1 MTAPDGGQDAKARRV
16 RYRDLVT
23 VLVVATAIPA
33 HAAPRVRV
41 FRGTTS
47 QGETI
52 RLFTA
57 KTDAGRFL
65 QGFDVGVTLTC
76 DDQTTTSGSF
86 GYGFG
91 GRTVPIVDGA
101 FSFDDVFLF
110 QAVHLTGQF
119 GGGHAAGTLSSV
131 FPALTPDEQAQV
143 CTTGD
148 LTWEAEYVRTITHRQ
163 IAPGATTGRITSD
176 TGRVVR
182 VGHP

>member
-1 MTAPDGGQDAKARRV
+1 MRRYAAFATAI
-16 RYRDLVT
+16 LVS
-23 VLVVATAIPA
+23 VLVLATAIPA

-65 QGFDVGVTLTC
+65 RGFDVGVTLTC
-76 DDQTTTSGSF
+76 EDQTTIGMGF

-91 GRTVPIVDGA
+91 GGTVPIVDGA
-101 FSFDDVFLF
+101 FSFDDVFPF

-119 GGGHAAGTLSSV
+119 GGGHAAGTLSTA
-131 FPALTPDEQAQV
+131 FPALTADEHAQV

-148 LTWEAEYVRTITHRQ
+148 LTWEADYVRTITHRQ
-163 IAPGATTGRITSD
+163 IASGAMTGRITSD